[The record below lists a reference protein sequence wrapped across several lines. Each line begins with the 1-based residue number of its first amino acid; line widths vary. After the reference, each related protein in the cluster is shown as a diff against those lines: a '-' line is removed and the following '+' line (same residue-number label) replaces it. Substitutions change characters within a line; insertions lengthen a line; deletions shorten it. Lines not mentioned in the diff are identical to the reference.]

1 MDRPAN
7 FVILASIANLKVGVG
22 FTPRELFKA
31 GLILLLGH
39 LLSVLA
45 LAQDAQQRL
54 RVLSAELYSCLPP
67 GFHSS
72 STELALKLVAHGERD
87 SINQQYKGQ
96 RALSSRMWTAFYHIV
111 NMQYICSCVL
121 PS

>member
-22 FTPRELFKA
+22 STPRELFKT

-45 LAQDAQQRL
+45 LAQDAQQWL
-54 RVLSAELYSCLPP
+54 RVLNAELYSCLQA
-67 GFHSS
+67 
-72 STELALKLVAHGERD
+72 STH
-87 SINQQYKGQ
+87 
-96 RALSSRMWTAFYHIV
+96 
-111 NMQYICSCVL
+111 L
-121 PS
+121 PLNWL